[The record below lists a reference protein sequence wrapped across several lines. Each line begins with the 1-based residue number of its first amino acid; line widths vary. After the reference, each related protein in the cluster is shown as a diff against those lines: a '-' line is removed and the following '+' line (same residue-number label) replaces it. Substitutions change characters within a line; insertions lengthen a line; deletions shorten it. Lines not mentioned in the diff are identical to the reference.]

1 MKKCLIITLSIIAIL
16 FLSCSGQSKND
27 RNPKLIFSDVP
38 VRPDIK
44 EIIDSIELGNY
55 VSVYERV
62 GAGGQISP
70 AWQHYQELKKNAT
83 ADELTSLTK
92 HKNAAVRCYAF
103 QALAV
108 KQSNKLFS
116 IVLDHLYDTAQVVTV
131 SGCMVAKEM
140 AGDYFIKIV
149 TPKLIDLA
157 AHKLTIE
164 QRKKLDD
171 ILKSDDQITLYARE
185 SALHNLH

>member
-1 MKKCLIITLSIIAIL
+1 
-16 FLSCSGQSKND
+16 
-27 RNPKLIFSDVP
+27 
-38 VRPDIK
+38 
-44 EIIDSIELGNY
+44 
-55 VSVYERV
+55 
-62 GAGGQISP
+62 
-70 AWQHYQELKKNAT
+70 
-83 ADELTSLTK
+83 
-92 HKNAAVRCYAF
+92 
-103 QALAV
+103 
-108 KQSNKLFS
+108 
-116 IVLDHLYDTAQVVTV
+116 
-131 SGCMVAKEM
+131 MVAKEM